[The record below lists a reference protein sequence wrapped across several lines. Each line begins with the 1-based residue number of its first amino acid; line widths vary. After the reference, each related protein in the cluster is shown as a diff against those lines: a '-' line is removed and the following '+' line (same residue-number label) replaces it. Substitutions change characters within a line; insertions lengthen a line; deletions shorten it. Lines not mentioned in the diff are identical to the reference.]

1 MAKKKVAGQTLP
13 ENLQMLDE
21 LIKRCYRELL
31 KSIEENA
38 KLGDFIKMVELRRK
52 IAPSDTDQKKFWCML
67 EEIRKETLMSKS
79 TPTTSKKGKRR
90 GRR

>member
-1 MAKKKVAGQTLP
+1 MAKKKVGEHALP
-13 ENLQMLDE
+13 ENLRMLDE

-67 EEIRKETLMSKS
+67 EEIRKETEKRKS
-79 TPTTSKKGKRR
+79 TPTGAKKGKGR